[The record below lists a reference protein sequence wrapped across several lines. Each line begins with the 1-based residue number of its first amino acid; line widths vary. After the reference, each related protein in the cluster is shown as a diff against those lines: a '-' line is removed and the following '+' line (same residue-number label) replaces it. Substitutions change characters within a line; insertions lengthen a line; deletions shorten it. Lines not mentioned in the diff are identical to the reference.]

1 MPGLANDLFDRGSI
15 HGALKDRG
23 VRILPTQI
31 SLVLNALGGG
41 EQGGIDGRRAD
52 CGADL
57 THGFA
62 HGVEEGVAGV
72 LHQMPAIGD
81 LRRLR

>member
-1 MPGLANDLFDRGSI
+1 MPRLANDLFDRGSI
-15 HGALKDRG
+15 LGVRKDRG

-31 SLVLNALGGG
+31 SLVLYALGGG
-41 EQGGIDGRRAD
+41 EQVGIDGRRAD

-62 HGVEEGVAGV
+62 HGIKEGVAGV

-81 LRRLR
+81 LYRLW

>member
-1 MPGLANDLFDRGSI
+1 MPGLPYDLLDRGSI
-15 HGALKDRG
+15 LGARKNGG
-23 VRILPTQI
+23 VRILPPQI

-41 EQGGIDGRRAD
+41 EQVGIDGRRAD

-57 THGFA
+57 THRFA